1 MIELKNI
8 TKSYLLGKNK
18 ILALDNLSLTIKE
31 GDFLAI
37 VGPSGSGKSTLLH
50 LIGGLDRP
58 ISGTVFVEGVDIYS
72 QKDKDL
78 AFFRNQKVGFVF
90 QTFNL
95 LPTLTAWEN
104 VALPLTFSNV
114 PPKQHKL
121 KALQVLEKVG
131 LGQRASHKPSELS
144 GGESQRVAIGRALIN
159 NPQMILADE
168 PTGNLDSKTGGEIMD
183 LFQEL
188 NVKEKITIILVT
200 HNQEDAKKARKT
212 YRILDGKII

>member
-144 GGESQRVAIGRALIN
+144 GGESQKIGRAH
-159 NPQMILADE
+159 
-168 PTGNLDSKTGGEIMD
+168 
-183 LFQEL
+183 
-188 NVKEKITIILVT
+188 V
-200 HNQEDAKKARKT
+200 
-212 YRILDGKII
+212 

>member
-1 MIELKNI
+1 
-8 TKSYLLGKNK
+8 
-18 ILALDNLSLTIKE
+18 LALDNLSLTIKE

>member
-1 MIELKNI
+1 
-8 TKSYLLGKNK
+8 
-18 ILALDNLSLTIKE
+18 
-31 GDFLAI
+31 
-37 VGPSGSGKSTLLH
+37 
-50 LIGGLDRP
+50 
-58 ISGTVFVEGVDIYS
+58 
-72 QKDKDL
+72 
-78 AFFRNQKVGFVF
+78 
-90 QTFNL
+90 L

>member
-1 MIELKNI
+1 M
-8 TKSYLLGKNK
+8 
-18 ILALDNLSLTIKE
+18 ALDNLSLTIKE